1 MAARMAIRLIHE
13 ERTNMFVAI
22 DTLLQGLMLGALY
35 ALFALGLSLM
45 FGVMRV
51 VNTAHG
57 DFVILAAFL
66 IIAIVEWSGW
76 NSFLSLAVAL
86 PAFVA
91 LGYCLQ
97 RTLINP
103 LVGRDALPSIV
114 VTFGLSVVIQNVLL
128 QIFSAD
134 TRSIPAYGLE
144 SGSLPIAGDLAI
156 GTLPATIMVTAL
168 ASTAGFSWM
177 MQRTRLG
184 KSFRAVS
191 DDPEAAALMGI
202 NARHVFGIATGLAL
216 GLLSLAG
223 LLVGM
228 RTSIAPSDGPA
239 LLIYGFESVVVGGL
253 GSFWG
258 TFTGALVIGIAQSL
272 GSRINPGWG
281 PLAGHLLFL
290 AILVV
295 KPQGLFFKKK

>member
-1 MAARMAIRLIHE
+1 ML
-13 ERTNMFVAI
+13 TLL

-57 DFVILAAFL
+57 DFVILGSFL
-66 IIAIVEWSGW
+66 IIAFVEWTGW
-76 NSFLSLAVAL
+76 NAFMSLTLAI

-91 LGYCLQ
+91 LGYFLQ

-114 VTFGLSVVIQNVLL
+114 VTFGLSVIVQNVLL
-128 QIFSAD
+128 EAFSAD

-144 SGSLPIAGDLAI
+144 SGSLPIAGGLAI
-156 GTLPATIMVTAL
+156 GTLPALIMVSAL
-168 ASTAGFSWM
+168 VSTAAFAWM
-177 MQRTRLG
+177 MQHTRLG

-202 NARHVFGIATGLAL
+202 DSRHVFGVATGLAL

-228 RTSIAPSDGPA
+228 RTSISPSDGPA
-239 LLIYGFESVVVGGL
+239 MLIYGFEAVVVGGM

-258 TFTGALVIGIAQSL
+258 TFTGALVIGVAQSI
-272 GSRINPGWG
+272 GSRIDPGWG

-290 AILVV
+290 GVLFVR
-295 KPQGLFFKKK
+295 PQGLFSKRK

>member
-1 MAARMAIRLIHE
+1 MLTILDA
-13 ERTNMFVAI
+13 
-22 DTLLQGLMLGALY
+22 LLQGLMLGALY
-35 ALFALGLSLM
+35 ALFALGLSLI

-57 DFVILAAFL
+57 DFVILGSFI
-66 IIAIVEWSGW
+66 IIALVEWTGW
-76 NSFLSLAVAL
+76 NSFMSLALAF

-91 LGYCLQ
+91 LGYVLQ

-114 VTFGLSVVIQNVLL
+114 VTFGLSVIIQNVLL
-128 QIFSAD
+128 EVFSAD

-144 SGSLPIAGDLAI
+144 SASLPIAGGLSI
-156 GTLPATIMVTAL
+156 GTLPALVMVSAL
-168 ASTAGFSWM
+168 VSTAGFAWM
-177 MQRTRLG
+177 MQHTRLG

-202 NARHVFGIATGLAL
+202 DARHVFGVATGLAL

-228 RTSIAPSDGPA
+228 RTSISPSDGPA
-239 LLIYGFESVVVGGL
+239 MLIYGFEAVVVGGM

-258 TFTGALVIGIAQSL
+258 TFMGALVIGVAQSI
-272 GSRINPGWG
+272 GSRIDPGWG

-290 AILVV
+290 AVLFVR
-295 KPQGLFFKKK
+295 PQGLFPKKK